1 MKITLNETE
10 TGTTLPLEVYKV
22 DTPTGEGWSVLTP
35 QGRKVLIKLR
45 DGNWHAEDDHS
56 ITREFWQMVGEE
68 ISRTLEA
75 DQLATAIPS
84 TIPRPKRA
92 RILKYSLI

>member
-45 DGNWHAEDDHS
+45 DGNWYAEDDHS
-56 ITREFWQMVGEE
+56 ITQEFWQMVGEE

-75 DQLATAIPS
+75 DQLATVIPF